1 MGSHRQAFHWDTR
14 AAIAPG
20 PARSGGEGQP

>member
-14 AAIAPG
+14 AGTAPG